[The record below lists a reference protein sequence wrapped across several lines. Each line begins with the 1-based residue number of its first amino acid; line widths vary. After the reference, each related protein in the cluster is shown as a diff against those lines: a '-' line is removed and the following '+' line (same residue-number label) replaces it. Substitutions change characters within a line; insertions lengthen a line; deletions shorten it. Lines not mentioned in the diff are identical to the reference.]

1 MPDERTAAREGRG
14 GAGDEDWEGGD
25 YMDVSQRV
33 AKNRERGEEE
43 GRGEIARNSIYFVV
57 ARTTFS
63 GTLAYE
69 K

>member
-1 MPDERTAAREGRG
+1 
-14 GAGDEDWEGGD
+14 
-25 YMDVSQRV
+25 MDVSQRV
-33 AKNRERGEEE
+33 AKNRERGED